1 VVGRLHEPLRQLISR
16 QTRWEPTE
24 LAGTEVAEEHYQAWS
39 WGCRRRVILIRHR
52 LAERPQAG
60 GKLLVDCPGYA
71 HQVLVTSLPPTVG
84 PLQVWRTYNGRAGSE
99 NVIREL
105 DECFALPQICLE
117 KFYATEAALSLAV
130 LSYNLCVLFQ
140 RHLGW
145 QERVRA
151 TTLRFRLFSTG
162 GIISR
167 SGGYTTLRLAV
178 RAGPS
183 RVWWTRVLKKLSARS
198 ATALQLTPIL
208 QP

>member
-1 VVGRLHEPLRQLISR
+1 
-16 QTRWEPTE
+16 
-24 LAGTEVAEEHYQAWS
+24 
-39 WGCRRRVILIRHR
+39 
-52 LAERPQAG
+52 
-60 GKLLVDCPGYA
+60 
-71 HQVLVTSLPPTVG
+71 
-84 PLQVWRTYNGRAGSE
+84 
-99 NVIREL
+99 VIREL

-145 QERVRA
+145 QKRVRA

-178 RAGPS
+178 RAGPL
-183 RVWWTRVLKKLSARS
+183 RVWWARVFEKIVCPFRNCVAVDPHPP
-198 ATALQLTPIL
+198 ALGFL
-208 QP
+208 